1 LCSSP
6 RRKVA
11 SEMIRRI
18 LIQAFVVLVLLASAY
33 SLWSGLAGRHRDFLT
48 PEERYWLDANDQR
61 LVVATD
67 PRWKPDQSVEDQ
79 QIYKGLIDDFLML
92 VERKLGVRFL
102 RLYTQSWE
110 QTLEAESRGEI
121 DIHPVLVKS
130 DRRSEAWLFTE
141 PYMRIPVIVVIR
153 AAIKDSFS
161 PEIMPRLKMGV
172 GRGYGIEAFMQE
184 HGGDAYNLVPVESDR
199 FGLIKAAL
207 GEIDLMV
214 TDLAS
219 ASYHIEQE
227 GLTNLRLAAT
237 LGSLYEFR
245 FASRSDRPILNSI
258 LNKALAQITRDE
270 RRRIY
275 DRWIVFDVQ
284 PFYQSRNFWYTAGGV
299 LLLVAVVLGVVLMW
313 NATLKVEVSIK
324 TRALQRARDELEQRV
339 EERTGQLAEA
349 NAALQREI
357 AERTSMANDML
368 HISGNERARIG
379 RDLHDS
385 IGQQMVGIAFLSR
398 ALASRLQSRASPDAE
413 AAGRIGDQVEAL
425 IADMKRIVRGLLPV
439 DVMDKGLVVAVA
451 RLARETAQL
460 HGIDCVFECVD
471 EESCRIADNAM
482 ATNLY
487 RIVQEALGNA
497 VKHARGVTRVQI
509 SLDVQDGF
517 GILTVEDNGSG
528 IPEKR
533 EHAGMGLKIMRYRA
547 ALAGGSLSV
556 VSKNGGGTRIECRFD
571 PATELENGAPL

>member
-1 LCSSP
+1 MQAGMA
-6 RRKVA
+6 K
-11 SEMIRRI
+11 RI
-18 LIQAFVVLVLLASAY
+18 MRQTLLVLGLLALAY
-33 SLWSGLAGRHRDFLT
+33 GGWQRLARRQKDFLT
-48 PEERYWLDANDQR
+48 PEERHWLKSNDQR

-67 PRWKPDQSVEDQ
+67 PRWQPDQSVEDQ
-79 QIYKGLIDDFLML
+79 QIYKGLIDDFLVL

-110 QTLEAESRGEI
+110 QTMDAEARGEI

-130 DRRSEAWLFTE
+130 DRRSEAWYFTD
-141 PYMRIPVIVVIR
+141 PYMRIPVIVVMR
-153 AAIKDSFS
+153 AAIRDSFS

-172 GRGYGIEAFMQE
+172 GHGYGIKAFVQE
-184 HGGDAYNLVPVESDR
+184 HGGDTYNLVPVESDR

-219 ASYHIEQE
+219 ASYYIEQE

-245 FASRSDRPILNSI
+245 FASRRDRPLLNTI
-258 LNKALAQITRDE
+258 LNKALAQITREE

-299 LLLVAVVLGVVLMW
+299 LLLVAVVLGIVLMW

-357 AERTSMANDML
+357 AERTEMANDML

-398 ALASRLQSRASPDAE
+398 ALASRLQAREASDAE
-413 AAGRIGDQVEAL
+413 AAGRIGDQIEML

-460 HGIDCVFECVD
+460 HDVECVFECVD
-471 EESCRIADNAM
+471 EEACRIADNSM

-509 SLDVQDGF
+509 SLDVQDDVGM
-517 GILTVEDNGSG
+517 LVVEDDGSG

-556 VSKNGGGTRIECRFD
+556 ASKNGGGTRIECRFD
-571 PATELENGAPL
+571 PAFALADGAPL

>member
-1 LCSSP
+1 MQTG
-6 RRKVA
+6 
-11 SEMIRRI
+11 MIKRI
-18 LIQAFVVLVLLASAY
+18 MRQTLLVLGLMALAY
-33 SLWSGLAGRHRDFLT
+33 GVWQRLARRQKDFLT
-48 PEERYWLDANDQR
+48 PEERYWLQANDQR
-61 LVVATD
+61 LVVAPD
-67 PRWKPDQSVEDQ
+67 PRWQPDQSVGDQ
-79 QIYKGLIDDFLML
+79 QIYKGLTDDFLVL

-110 QTLEAESRGEI
+110 QVMEAEARGEI

-130 DRRSEAWLFTE
+130 DRRSDAWVFTE
-141 PYMRIPVIVVIR
+141 PYMRIPVIVVMR

-172 GRGYGIEAFMQE
+172 GHGYGIEAFMQE
-184 HGGDAYNLVPVESDR
+184 HGGDTYNLVPVESDR

-219 ASYHIEQE
+219 ASYFIEQE

-245 FASRSDRPILNSI
+245 FASRRDRPLLNSI
-258 LNKALAQITRDE
+258 LNKALAQITREE
-270 RRRIY
+270 RRHIY

-299 LLLVAVVLGVVLMW
+299 LLLVAVVLGIVLMW
-313 NATLKVEVSIK
+313 NATLKREVSVK

-357 AERTSMANDML
+357 AERTEMANDML

-398 ALASRLQSRASPDAE
+398 ALASRLQAREATDAE
-413 AAGRIGDQVEAL
+413 AAGRIGDQIETL

-460 HGIDCVFECVD
+460 HDIDCVFECVD
-471 EESCRIADNAM
+471 EEACLIDDNAM

-497 VKHARGVTRVQI
+497 VKHACGVTCVQI
-509 SLDVQDGF
+509 SLDVQDGT
-517 GILTVEDNGSG
+517 GILTIEDDGSG

-547 ALAGGSLSV
+547 ALAGGCLSV
-556 VSKNGGGTRIECRFD
+556 EARAGGGTRIVCRFD
-571 PATELENGAPL
+571 PAIELKDDAPL

>member
-1 LCSSP
+1 MHAGVI
-6 RRKVA
+6 K
-11 SEMIRRI
+11 RI
-18 LIQAFVVLVLLASAY
+18 LRQTLLVLGLLAVVYGGWQHMA
-33 SLWSGLAGRHRDFLT
+33 RRQKDFLT
-48 PEERYWLDANDQR
+48 PEERLWLASNDQR

-67 PRWKPDQSVEDQ
+67 PRWQPDQSVEDQ
-79 QIYKGLIDDFLML
+79 QIYKGLIDDFLVL
-92 VERKLGVRFL
+92 IERKLGVRFL
-102 RLYTQSWE
+102 RLYAQSWE
-110 QTLEAESRGEI
+110 QVMEAEARGEI

-130 DRRSEAWLFTE
+130 DRRSDAWYFTE
-141 PYMRIPVIVVIR
+141 PYMRIPVIAVMR

-172 GRGYGIEAFMQE
+172 GRGYGIEAFVQE
-184 HGGDAYNLVPVESDR
+184 HGGDTYNLVPVESDR

-219 ASYHIEQE
+219 ASYFIEQE

-237 LGSLYEFR
+237 LGALYEFR
-245 FASRSDRPILNSI
+245 FASRRDKPLLKSI
-258 LNKALAQITRDE
+258 LNKALAQITREE

-299 LLLVAVVLGVVLMW
+299 LLVVAVVLGIVLMW
-313 NATLKVEVSIK
+313 NATLKMEVAIK

-357 AERTSMANDML
+357 AERTVMANDML

-398 ALASRLQSRASPDAE
+398 ALASRLQAREASDAE
-413 AAGRIGDQVEAL
+413 AAGRIGDQIETL

-460 HGIDCVFECVD
+460 HGFDCVFECVD
-471 EESCRIADNAM
+471 EEACRLADNAM

-487 RIVQEALGNA
+487 RIVQETIGNA

-509 SLDVQDGF
+509 SLDVQDGT
-517 GILTVEDNGSG
+517 GMLVIEDDGSG

-547 ALAGGSLSV
+547 ALAGGCLSV
-556 VSKNGGGTRIECRFD
+556 VSKAGGGTRVECRFD
-571 PATELENGAPL
+571 PAVELADGAPL

>member
-1 LCSSP
+1 MQSGMT
-6 RRKVA
+6 K
-11 SEMIRRI
+11 RI
-18 LIQAFVVLVLLASAY
+18 LRQTLLVLGLLALVY
-33 SLWSGLAGRHRDFLT
+33 GGWQRLARRQKDFLT
-48 PEERYWLDANDQR
+48 TEERRWLAANDQR
-61 LVVATD
+61 LVVAAD
-67 PRWKPDQSVEDQ
+67 PRWQPDQSVEDQ
-79 QIYKGLIDDFLML
+79 QIYKGLIDDFLVL

-102 RLYTQSWE
+102 RLYAQSWE
-110 QTLEAESRGEI
+110 QVMEAEARGEV

-130 DRRSEAWLFTE
+130 DRRSDAWLFTE
-141 PYMRIPVIVVIR
+141 PYMRIPVIVVMR
-153 AAIKDSFS
+153 AALKESFS
-161 PEIMPRLKMGV
+161 PEVMPRLKMGV
-172 GRGYGIEAFMQE
+172 GQGYGIDTFMQE
-184 HGGDAYNLVPVESDR
+184 HGGQTYNLVPVESDR

-219 ASYHIEQE
+219 ASYYIEQE

-245 FASRSDRPILNSI
+245 FASRRDRPMLNAILD
-258 LNKALAQITRDE
+258 KALAQISREE

-284 PFYQSRNFWYTAGGV
+284 PFYQSRNFWYTAGAV
-299 LLLVAVVLGVVLMW
+299 LLVVAVVLGIVLMW
-313 NATLKVEVSIK
+313 NATLKVEVAIK
-324 TRALQRARDELEQRV
+324 TRALQRAREELEQRV
-339 EERTGQLAEA
+339 KERTGQLAEA

-357 AERTSMANDML
+357 AERMEMAHDML

-385 IGQQMVGIAFLSR
+385 IGQQLVGIAFLSR
-398 ALASRLQSRASPDAE
+398 ALSVRLQAREAADAE
-413 AAGRIGDQVEAL
+413 AAGRIGDQIELL
-425 IADMKRIVRGLLPV
+425 IADMKRIVKGLLPV

-451 RLARETAQL
+451 RLAHETGQL
-460 HGIDCVFECVD
+460 HGIDCEFECAD
-471 EESCRIADNAM
+471 EEACRIADNAM

-497 VKHARGVTRVQI
+497 VKHARGVTRVRI
-509 SLDVQDGF
+509 SIDVQDGV
-517 GILTVEDNGSG
+517 GMLAVEDDGSG

-547 ALAGGSLSV
+547 ALAGGSFSV
-556 VSKNGGGTRIECRFD
+556 SPRDGGGTRVECRFD
-571 PATELENGAPL
+571 PEIELADGAPL

>member
-1 LCSSP
+1 
-6 RRKVA
+6 
-11 SEMIRRI
+11 MIRRI
-18 LIQAFVVLVLLASAY
+18 MIQTLMVLGLLVIAY
-33 SLWSGLAGRHRDFLT
+33 GGWQRLARRQKDFLT
-48 PEERYWLDANDQR
+48 PEERYWLQANDQR
-61 LVVATD
+61 LVVAPD
-67 PRWKPDQSVEDQ
+67 PRWQPDQSVGDQ
-79 QIYKGLIDDFLML
+79 QIYKGLIDDFLVL

-102 RLYTQSWE
+102 RLYSQSWE
-110 QTLEAESRGEI
+110 QVMEAESRGEI

-130 DRRSEAWLFTE
+130 DRRSEAWVFTE
-141 PYMRIPVIVVIR
+141 PYMRIPVIVVMR
-153 AAIKDSFS
+153 AAIKESFS

-172 GRGYGIEAFMQE
+172 GHGYGIEAFMQE
-184 HGGDAYNLVPVESDR
+184 HGGDTYNLVPVESDR

-219 ASYHIEQE
+219 ASYYIEQE

-245 FASRSDRPILNSI
+245 FASRRDRPLLNSI
-258 LNKALAQITRDE
+258 LNKALAQISREE

-275 DRWIVFDVQ
+275 DRWVVFDVQ
-284 PFYQSRNFWYTAGGV
+284 PFYQSRNFWYTAGAV
-299 LLLVAVVLGVVLMW
+299 LLVVVVVLGIVLMW

-357 AERTSMANDML
+357 AERTEMANDML

-398 ALASRLQSRASPDAE
+398 ALASRLQTQASADAE
-413 AAGRIGDQVEAL
+413 AAGRIGDQIEAL
-425 IADMKRIVRGLLPV
+425 IADMKRIVKGLLPV
-439 DVMDKGLVVAVA
+439 DVMDKGLVVAIA
-451 RLARETAQL
+451 RLARETAKL
-460 HGIDCVFECVD
+460 HDIECLFECVD
-471 EESCRIADNAM
+471 EESCRITDNAM

-509 SLDVQDGF
+509 SLDVQDDI
-517 GILTVEDNGSG
+517 GILTVTDDGCG
-528 IPEKR
+528 IPERR
-533 EHAGMGLKIMRYRA
+533 EHTGMGLKIMRYRA
-547 ALAGGSLSV
+547 ALAGGSVSV
-556 VSKNGGGTRIECRFD
+556 VSKDGAGTRIECRFN
-571 PATELENGAPL
+571 PEVELKDDAPL

>member
-1 LCSSP
+1 
-6 RRKVA
+6 
-11 SEMIRRI
+11 MIKRI
-18 LIQAFVVLVLLASAY
+18 MIQTFVVLVLLAAAY
-33 SLWSGLAGRHRDFLT
+33 SALQGLARRRTDFLT

-61 LVVATD
+61 LVVAPD
-67 PRWKPDQSVEDQ
+67 PRWQPDQSVEDQ
-79 QIYKGLIDDFLML
+79 QIYQGMIADFLVL
-92 VERKLGVRFL
+92 IERKLGIRFL

-110 QTLEAESRGEI
+110 QTLEAESRGAI

-141 PYMRIPVIVVIR
+141 PYMRIPVVVVMR

-161 PEIMPRLKMGV
+161 PEIMPRLKMGI
-172 GRGYGIEAFMQE
+172 GHGYGIEAFMRE
-184 HGGDAYNLVPVESDR
+184 HGGDTYNLVPVESDR
-199 FGLIKAAL
+199 FGLIKTAM

-219 ASYHIEQE
+219 ASYYIEQE

-237 LGSLYEFR
+237 LGSLYEFS
-245 FASRSDRPILNSI
+245 FATRRDRPILNSI
-258 LNKALAQITRDE
+258 LNKALTQITREE

-284 PFYQSRNFWYTAGGV
+284 PFYQSRNFWYTAGAV
-299 LLLVAVVLGVVLMW
+299 LLVVAVVLGIVLMW

-324 TRALQRARDELEQRV
+324 TRALQKARDELEQRV
-339 EERTGQLAEA
+339 AERTEQLAEA

-357 AERTSMANDML
+357 AERAAMANDML

-398 ALASRLQSRASPDAE
+398 ALASRLQTDAPADAG
-413 AAGRIGDQVEAL
+413 AAGRIGDQAEAL
-425 IADMKRIVRGLLPV
+425 ILDMKRIVRGLLPV
-439 DVMDKGLVVAVA
+439 DVMDRGLVVAIA
-451 RLARETAQL
+451 RLARETAAL

-471 EESCRIADNAM
+471 EDACRIADNAM

-487 RIVQEALGNA
+487 RIVQEAIGNA
-497 VKHARGVTRVQI
+497 VKHARGLTRIQI
-509 SLDVQDGF
+509 TLDVQDGA
-517 GILTVEDNGSG
+517 GILTVDDNGSG

-533 EHAGMGLKIMRYRA
+533 GHAGMGLKIMRYRA

-556 VSKNGGGTRIECRFD
+556 ASKDGGGTAIVCRFD
-571 PATELENGAPL
+571 PAVELENEAPL

>member
-1 LCSSP
+1 
-6 RRKVA
+6 
-11 SEMIRRI
+11 MIRRI
-18 LIQAFVVLVLLASAY
+18 MIQTLMVLGLLVIAY
-33 SLWSGLAGRHRDFLT
+33 GGWQRLARRQKDFLT
-48 PEERYWLDANDQR
+48 PEERYWLQANDQR
-61 LVVATD
+61 LVVAPD
-67 PRWKPDQSVEDQ
+67 PRWQPDQSVGDQ
-79 QIYKGLIDDFLML
+79 QIYKGLIDDFLVL

-102 RLYTQSWE
+102 RLYSQSWE
-110 QTLEAESRGEI
+110 QVMEAESRGEI

-130 DRRSEAWLFTE
+130 DRRSEAWVFTE
-141 PYMRIPVIVVIR
+141 PYMRIPVIVVMR
-153 AAIKDSFS
+153 AAIKESFS

-172 GRGYGIEAFMQE
+172 GHGYGIEAFMQE
-184 HGGDAYNLVPVESDR
+184 HGGDTYNLVPVESDR

-219 ASYHIEQE
+219 ASYYIEQE

-245 FASRSDRPILNSI
+245 FASRRDRPLLNSI
-258 LNKALAQITRDE
+258 LNKALAQISREE

-275 DRWIVFDVQ
+275 DRWVVFDVQ
-284 PFYQSRNFWYTAGGV
+284 PFYQSRNFWYTAGAV
-299 LLLVAVVLGVVLMW
+299 LLVVVVVLGMVLMW

-357 AERTSMANDML
+357 AERTEMANDML

-398 ALASRLQSRASPDAE
+398 ALASRLQAQASADAE
-413 AAGRIGDQVEAL
+413 AAGRIGDQIEAL

-439 DVMDKGLVVAVA
+439 DVMDQGLVVAVA
-451 RLARETAQL
+451 RLARETAKL
-460 HGIDCVFECVD
+460 HDIDCVFECVD
-471 EESCRIADNAM
+471 EEACRIDDNAM

-509 SLDVQDGF
+509 SLDVQDGT
-517 GILTVEDNGSG
+517 GILTIEDDGCG

-547 ALAGGSLSV
+547 ALAGGRLSV
-556 VSKNGGGTRIECRFD
+556 VSTEAAGTRIECRFD
-571 PATELENGAPL
+571 PAIELKDDAPL